1 MWQKCPICLGTGI
14 DNSIIIFNKVIK
26 CVTCDGKKII
36 NTITG
41 SPPNISEKRKKHDD
55 IYSKNISDDRVNFMK
70 EYTQRLLEK
79 GKIKY

>member
-36 NTITG
+36 NYDW
-41 SPPNISEKRKKHDD
+41 SKKR
-55 IYSKNISDDRVNFMK
+55 
-70 EYTQRLLEK
+70 
-79 GKIKY
+79 